1 MIEGKV
7 MSTRNYSESVFKFI
21 DGSIGGISFLPK
33 RCYITVRF
41 MLSLRKD
48 VSLFTKNFMLGSTK
62 IYLSHLQWELVVWWT
77 NSGGNVKIVCRSQT
91 VNVKAKRGKNWKSAT
106 LFTYPLIFS

>member
-1 MIEGKV
+1 MNMTILTV
-7 MSTRNYSESVFKFI
+7 NIESVFKFI

-62 IYLSHLQWELVVWWT
+62 IHLSHLQWELVVWWT
-77 NSGGNVKIVCRSQT
+77 NSGGNVKIVCHISG
-91 VNVKAKRGKNWKSAT
+91 VKSYCQYCHRV
-106 LFTYPLIFS
+106 